1 MRTKDPV
8 DPAPLSRNP
17 NLELLLAMPL
27 FAHLDRTV
35 LLDLMRR
42 MVLKRWYADAII
54 AGQDEPGD
62 ALYILISGRARVVLF
77 GENGREMTLAN
88 LGRGDYF
95 GETALL
101 DDKPHPAHVVAEG
114 EVALLSLGRRAF
126 RDHLQAHP
134 MTAMHLLRELAGK
147 LRTAN
152 TMVESLALMDVPAR
166 LTRTLISLAEQEG
179 EPFGDGLL
187 IRKRPTQ
194 QALANMVGTCRE
206 TVSRTLSALARQGL
220 VVTRGRS
227 LVLRAPLLDRLPA
240 AA

>member
-1 MRTKDPV
+1 MRTKDPI
-8 DPAPLSRNP
+8 DLAPLPRNP

-27 FAHLDRTV
+27 FAHLDRAV
-35 LLDLMRR
+35 LLDLLRR

-62 ALYILISGRARVVLF
+62 ALYILVSGRARTVLF
-77 GENGREMTLAN
+77 GENGREITLAS
-88 LGRGDYF
+88 LSRGDYF

-114 EVALLSLGRRAF
+114 EVALLSLGRQAF
-126 RDHLQAHP
+126 REHLGAHP
-134 MTAMHLLRELAGK
+134 QTALHMLRELAGK
-147 LRTAN
+147 LRQAN
-152 TMVESLALMDVPAR
+152 GMVESLALMDVPAR
-166 LTRTLISLAEQEG
+166 LTRTLVALAEQEG
-179 EPFGDGLL
+179 EPFGDGML

-206 TVSRTLSALARQGL
+206 TVSRTLSALARQGM

-227 LVLRAPLLDRLPA
+227 LVLREPLLSGLAEA
-240 AA
+240 A

>member
-8 DPAPLSRNP
+8 EPAPLSRNP
-17 NLELLLAMPL
+17 HLELLLAMPL
-27 FAHLDRTV
+27 FAHLDGTV
-35 LLDLMRR
+35 LLDLLRR

-62 ALYILISGRARVVLF
+62 ALYILVSGRARAVLF
-77 GENGREMTLAN
+77 GENGREMTLAS
-88 LGRGDYF
+88 LSRGDYF

-114 EVALLSLGRRAF
+114 EVALLSLGRQAF
-126 RDHLQAHP
+126 RDHLLAHP
-134 MTAMHLLRELAGK
+134 QTALHMLREMAGK
-147 LRTAN
+147 LRAAN
-152 TMVESLALMDVPAR
+152 SLVESLALMDVPAR
-166 LTRTLISLAEQEG
+166 LTRTLVALAEQEG

-206 TVSRTLSALARQGL
+206 TVSRTLSALARQGM

-227 LVLRAPLLDRLPA
+227 LVLRGPLLNGLAQA
-240 AA
+240 A